1 MRGHIE
7 KRGDGAYRLL
17 VDLPRGADQ
26 KRKRLSRTVRGTKK
40 QAEAELARILSE
52 TNDGTFIKPSELS
65 CSDYFDRWLSH
76 AKGNLSPT
84 TYRGYKRIIDAEL
97 KPAFGFTKLGELS
110 PLQVQGFLAD
120 ALEHPSKRDG
130 ERRSPRTVLRFYML
144 LNKSL
149 NQAVRWQLIQRNPC
163 SLVDPPK
170 APHVEMRA
178 LDETEIKKVLGA
190 AKGTSLYGPV
200 LLAIATGMRRG
211 EILGLRWSDV
221 DLSTGELNVVR
232 SLQDTE
238 SGLVFKAPKT
248 RKGRRVVLLPPG
260 VVEALK
266 EHEARGTDLCIK
278 RNAHPGFEDLVF
290 CRADG
295 MPWHP
300 GGFSA
305 EFHHFMRNLGV
316 VARFHDLRHTHA
328 TQLLKRGVPISVVS
342 ERLGHAK
349 ASITLD
355 VYSHVLPSMQQQA
368 AEKVGEMM
376 AEVAGLAS

>member
-84 TYRGYKRIIDAEL
+84 TYRGYKRIVDTEL
-97 KPAFGFTKLGELS
+97 KPALGFTKLGELS

-130 ERRSPRTVLRFYML
+130 ERRSPRTVLRFYL
-144 LNKSL
+144 VLNKSL
-149 NQAVRWQLIQRNPC
+149 NQAVRWQLIPRNPC

-170 APHVEMRA
+170 APHIEMRA
-178 LDETEIKKVLGA
+178 LDEAEIKRVLSA
-190 AKGTSLYGPV
+190 AESTPLYGPV

-221 DLSTGELNVVR
+221 DLDTGELNVVR

-238 SGLVFKAPKT
+238 TGLVFKAPKT

-260 VVEALK
+260 VVDALK
-266 EHEARGTDLCIK
+266 EHKARQTDLDSM
-278 RNAHPGFEDLVF
+278 RDVHPGFEDLVF

-295 MPWHP
+295 APWHP
-300 GGFSA
+300 GVFSA
-305 EFHHFMRNLGV
+305 EFHHFMRRLGV
-316 VARFHDLRHTHA
+316 VGRFHDLRHTHA